1 MITINN
7 FAGEGLGPL
16 TCAHLR
22 LTDVTAPDASQHNSM
37 GWFRF
42 SSPAGAHKDRPT
54 VVMAKLYK
62 ASLLCCPRSTKVAA
76 TALCKGVGCLQKHL
90 ELVAV
95 PCSQLVS
102 CTLTLLD

>member
-22 LTDVTAPDASQHNSM
+22 LTDVTAADATQHKSM

-42 SSPAGAHKDRPT
+42 PSPAGTHKDRPT

-62 ASLLCCPRSTKVAA
+62 ASPTPNVPYPSCHWVVRKGFGYVSTKQATAQSAVCCICAAA
-76 TALCKGVGCLQKHL
+76 TCL
-90 ELVAV
+90 
-95 PCSQLVS
+95 
-102 CTLTLLD
+102 